1 LFSCAGIHALPELN
15 KCVNKVRQTFGAGVP
30 IVVGGQMVQIDP
42 SKLSNLSVDLV
53 SNDIDIV
60 LSVLELLDN
69 TTKDNLQTES

>member
-1 LFSCAGIHALPELN
+1 
-15 KCVNKVRQTFGAGVP
+15 
-30 IVVGGQMVQIDP
+30 
-42 SKLSNLSVDLV
+42 LV